1 MCAGAGMDTLDC
13 QGLPMA
19 PALLFVRIKGA
30 RKTMT
35 PKILLVDNDRE
46 YRHMIASIVRRIG
59 YDVIQAEEIAE
70 AIERS
75 ASDRPALVMMA
86 EDVAPAGCLKTH
98 RFPVGIPIV
107 VYTAQQTDTCMDEAL
122 ANGAAAILSKPIS
135 SADLRVVLRKQLQTS
150 INRPRPIPSPGFVN
164 ESAPMVG

>member
-1 MCAGAGMDTLDC
+1 MDNLDC

-30 RKTMT
+30 WKVMP
-35 PKILLVDNDRE
+35 PKILLVDNDPE

-59 YDVIQAEEIAE
+59 YDVIHAKEISE
-70 AIERS
+70 AMEKS

-86 EDVAPAGCLKTH
+86 EGVEPAGCLKTN

-122 ANGAAAILSKPIS
+122 KNGAAVVLSKPIS
-135 SADLRVVLRKQLQTS
+135 TADLRVVLRKHLQTS
-150 INRPRPIPSPGFVN
+150 MSRPRPIPSPGFVN
-164 ESAPMVG
+164 ESAPIVG